1 MTFLWNSISCV
12 GGGAKSQSDT
22 KYSGLSISFKQRL
35 LVLLSVV
42 DLLSSN
48 DFYDK
53 GLNKKIKNIFT
64 LLFPGSPQLPSEYE
78 ANPELLFY
86 RITHLNHR
94 QQYLI
99 WAAAVTTAGKGNFS
113 DKVTVE
119 PAAKGESPSIK
130 GNLHVRRIILYII

>member
-1 MTFLWNSISCV
+1 MSSRLVNKLRLGCV
-12 GGGAKSQSDT
+12 EHPPHT
-22 KYSGLSISFKQRL
+22 HTL
-35 LVLLSVV
+35 
-42 DLLSSN
+42 
-48 DFYDK
+48 
-53 GLNKKIKNIFT
+53 FT
-64 LLFPGSPQLPSEYE
+64 LLFRGSPQLPSEYE

-119 PAAKGESPSIK
+119 PAAKGESPSVK
-130 GNLHVRRIILYII
+130 GNLRIR

>member
-1 MTFLWNSISCV
+1 MLTELRLRCV
-12 GGGAKSQSDT
+12 GEKE
-22 KYSGLSISFKQRL
+22 
-35 LVLLSVV
+35 
-42 DLLSSN
+42 
-48 DFYDK
+48 
-53 GLNKKIKNIFT
+53 KNRFFT
-64 LLFPGSPQLPSEYE
+64 LLSGGSPQLPSEYE

-119 PAAKGESPSIK
+119 PAAKGESSSMK
-130 GNLHVRRIILYII
+130 GNLHIQRIGLCLIKHLAGQICRTDYLEPRNVDRRAKSEEGSRRAN

>member
-1 MTFLWNSISCV
+1 MSWRIVNELRLGCV
-12 GGGAKSQSDT
+12 GRE
-22 KYSGLSISFKQRL
+22 KQ
-35 LVLLSVV
+35 
-42 DLLSSN
+42 
-48 DFYDK
+48 
-53 GLNKKIKNIFT
+53 IFT
-64 LLFPGSPQLPSEYE
+64 LLSRGSPQLPSEYE

-119 PAAKGESPSIK
+119 PAAKGESSSMNR
-130 GNLHVRRIILYII
+130 NLHLR